1 MTRRL
6 GAVKPV
12 ALEVVP
18 TPDRRT
24 PTTRH
29 TERRQYMR
37 LLERALLRSF
47 PDCKP
52 DGFRSA
58 SDLEHSFG
66 PAYIRGHLRRGT
78 KAYAVIG
85 VGVQESS
92 ATVDGVLTL
101 GLLWLDYC
109 RERQGAKSSGWSRHY
124 DGLKVIVPKGAWQTT
139 AERMAW
145 LNHALAG
152 FQLFALD
159 GEQVGG
165 PDRGRLSRY
174 RES

>member
-1 MTRRL
+1 MPTGLSHGEGGAVSPAALAALVESYVAQHPAAAVLEEGQLIFDMRQARYSIADSHGRCVLQVWSHERNIVRTVVSAQLRSGALRLMTRRL

-58 SDLEHSFG
+58 SDLEHS
-66 PAYIRGHLRRGT
+66 
-78 KAYAVIG
+78 
-85 VGVQESS
+85 
-92 ATVDGVLTL
+92 
-101 GLLWLDYC
+101 
-109 RERQGAKSSGWSRHY
+109 
-124 DGLKVIVPKGAWQTT
+124 
-139 AERMAW
+139 
-145 LNHALAG
+145 
-152 FQLFALD
+152 
-159 GEQVGG
+159 
-165 PDRGRLSRY
+165 
-174 RES
+174 